1 MPSGAE
7 MTASYDRKRVIE
19 SRTCVVQS
27 HIALDGKLR
36 FINTTSN
43 PVIANSKPAT
53 VDVRVTQVP

>member
-1 MPSGAE
+1 

-19 SRTCVVQS
+19 SHTCVVQS

-36 FINTTSN
+36 FITTSN

>member
-1 MPSGAE
+1 

-19 SRTCVVQS
+19 RYTCVVQS
-27 HIALDGKLR
+27 HIALDSKLR